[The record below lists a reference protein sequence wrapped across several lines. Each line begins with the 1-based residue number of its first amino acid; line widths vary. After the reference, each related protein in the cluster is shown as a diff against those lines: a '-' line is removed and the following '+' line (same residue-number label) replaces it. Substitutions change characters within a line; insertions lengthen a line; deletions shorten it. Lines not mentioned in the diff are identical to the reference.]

1 MALDYP
7 SYILALAMGAGKTA
21 LIGAIIATEFAMALE
36 YPDGPFVQRSI
47 LERLQQQAG
56 LLQPKIDD
64 WRAMVDRVT
73 IDPAYDG
80 KVFNIALA
88 DVPERKTDYVQGC
101 YELPAPKG
109 KTTVA
114 VKVTDMLGEEV
125 VVTKML

>member
-1 MALDYP
+1 
-7 SYILALAMGAGKTA
+7 
-21 LIGAIIATEFAMALE
+21 
-36 YPDGPFVQRSI
+36 
-47 LERLQQQAG
+47 
-56 LLQPKIDD
+56 
-64 WRAMVDRVT
+64 MVDRVT

-114 VKVTDMLGEEV
+114 VKVTDMLGGGGCLHPNLV
-125 VVTKML
+125 AADVRRLCTNALA